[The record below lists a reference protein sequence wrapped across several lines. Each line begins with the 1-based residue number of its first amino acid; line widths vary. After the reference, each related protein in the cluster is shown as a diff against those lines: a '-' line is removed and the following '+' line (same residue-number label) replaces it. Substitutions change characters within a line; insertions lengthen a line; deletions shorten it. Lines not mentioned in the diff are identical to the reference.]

1 MSIHVWVGDGPVGA
15 EGDIE
20 LKIDFIEDE
29 GSPARVFEV
38 AAQIIRSFEDL
49 DRALITSVDS
59 TISTMLVLE
68 DVEKSSLKV
77 VLRNVLKQLDDQAL
91 KDLDWRPLV
100 GQYLVKAKHIAVEW
114 LDRKI
119 GEDESA
125 GIEDL
130 TERLQRLAAETDVRH
145 VPDYPLLN
153 PSRIAQ
159 PLDEFQRAK
168 AKLKPGERLTIT
180 LDRQDYQVDIG
191 STWLPSEHMSEVKG
205 DRLLSNTSDM
215 LLVIKKPDFLGKSQW
230 SFRHGR
236 TNFSAPI
243 VDEDWLADFH
253 AGKHPLSPGDALLVR
268 VRFDHIYSEKGDL
281 LESEKKIVKVMDVI
295 KNAGP
300 HPELFD
306 DDEV

>member
-1 MSIHVWVGDGPVGA
+1 MNFHIWVGDSPMGV

-29 GSPARVFEV
+29 GSPARVFEI

-77 VLRNVLKQLDDQAL
+77 VLRNILRQVDDQAL
-91 KDLDWRPLV
+91 KELDWKPLV
-100 GQYLVKAKHIAVEW
+100 GQYLVKAKQITVQW

-119 GEDESA
+119 AHDEVA

-130 TERLQRLAAETDVRH
+130 TERLQQLAADTDVRH
-145 VPDYPLLN
+145 IPDYPRLN
-153 PSRIAQ
+153 SARIAQ

-168 AKLKPGERLTIT
+168 AMLKPGEGLTIT
-180 LDRQDYQVDIG
+180 LDRQEYELDIT
-191 STWLPSEHMSEVKG
+191 STWFPSEHMSEIKG
-205 DRLLSNTSDM
+205 DRILSNNSDM

-230 SFRHGR
+230 SFRHGKA
-236 TNFSAPI
+236 NFAAPI
-243 VDEDWLADFH
+243 TDEVWLEDFH
-253 AGKHPLSPGDALLVR
+253 KGKHPLSPGDALMVR
-268 VRFDHIYSEKGDL
+268 VRFEHVYSEKGDL
-281 LESEKKIVKVMDVI
+281 IESNKEIIKVMDVI

-300 HPELFD
+300 HPDLFAED
-306 DDEV
+306 D

>member
-1 MSIHVWVGDGPVGA
+1 MSIRVWIGDGPVGA

-20 LKIDFIEDE
+20 LKIDFIEDD
-29 GSPARVFEV
+29 GSPARVFEI

-77 VLRNVLKQLDDQAL
+77 VLRNILKQIDDQAL
-91 KDLDWRPLV
+91 KELDWKPLV
-100 GQYLVKAKHIAVEW
+100 GQYLVKAKQITVQW

-119 GEDESA
+119 EEDEDA

-130 TERLQRLAAETDVRH
+130 TERLQKLAIETDVRH
-145 VPDYPLLN
+145 IPDYPRLN

-168 AKLKPGERLTIT
+168 SKLRPGEGLTIT
-180 LDRQDYQVDIG
+180 LDSKEYRVDLG
-191 STWLPSEHMSEVKG
+191 STWMPSEHMSDVKG
-205 DRLLSNTSDM
+205 DRVLSNDSDM

-230 SFRHGR
+230 SFRHGKA
-236 TNFSAPI
+236 NFSAPI
-243 VDEDWLADFH
+243 TDENWLDEFH
-253 AGKHPLSPGDALLVR
+253 SGKHPLSPGDALMVR
-268 VRFDHIYSEKGDL
+268 VRFEHIYSEKGDL
-281 LESEKKIVKVMDVI
+281 IESDKKIIKVMDLI

-300 HPELFD
+300 HPDLFAWED
-306 DDEV
+306 